1 VFCTGTCVPLPVG
14 TSTTGLAS
22 RFAAFSSGCTVL
34 ADAFVAK
41 LVVDV
46 SFWAS
51 QELEVEVSVSPNSA
65 CALVR

>member
-1 VFCTGTCVPLPVG
+1 
-14 TSTTGLAS
+14 
-22 RFAAFSSGCTVL
+22 VL